1 MNDPR
6 KEIKSILTEEL
17 EGLRQRIIANHIR
30 LGQRASGRT
39 ERSLRVEVEDDHGT
53 LYGRQAFSVLETG
66 RGPGRVP
73 RRFEDIIRQWILD
86 KGIAVTEIPYKR
98 QPSERWQPKYTPRE
112 RGLRAMAGA
121 IAHKIR
127 TEGTKLH
134 REGGTLDVYS
144 TEVRRAIDN
153 IMNRAFGIFADDVT
167 HINLHSN
174 ENDDD

>member
-1 MNDPR
+1 MEDPR
-6 KEIKSILTEEL
+6 KEIKSILTEEF
-17 EGLRQRIIANHIR
+17 GDLRLRIIANHIR

-39 ERSLRVEVEDDHGT
+39 ERSLRVEVKDDHGT

-98 QPSERWQPKYTPRE
+98 QASEKWRPKYTPKE

-121 IAHKIR
+121 IAYKIR
-127 TEGTKLH
+127 TEGTRLY

-144 TEVRRAIDN
+144 SATRETITK
-153 IMNRAFGIFADDVT
+153 ILNRAFGIFADDVA

-174 ENDDD
+174 ENNDD